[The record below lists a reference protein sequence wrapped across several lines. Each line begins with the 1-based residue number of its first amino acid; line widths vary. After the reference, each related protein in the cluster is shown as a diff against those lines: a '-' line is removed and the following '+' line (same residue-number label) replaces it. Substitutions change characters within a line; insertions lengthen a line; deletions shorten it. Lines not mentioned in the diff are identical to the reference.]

1 MAVSTARSALEALL
15 TTLADAVRPATVA
28 LGASPG
34 PAAPG
39 ITSTD
44 APSAEVVVI
53 PTGLRRIG
61 RSRRGGALL
70 DLELTVSVVTSGPDA
85 LDHLER
91 LLVLAETTGITVG
104 APTEPPLLGMTLAL
118 PVSVPLHEPTG
129 PLVTT
134 PVVELHPLRVLNGS
148 VRGADGHGAA
158 GVAVSSSLTR
168 QVVHTDPAGR
178 FQLVGT
184 GLPTTVT
191 ATSGRL
197 SASVEVAADAA
208 TIQIEMPSPPE
219 GS

>member
-1 MAVSTARSALEALL
+1 MTVSTARRALETLLAAL
-15 TTLADAVRPATVA
+15 AEAVRPATVG

-34 PAAPG
+34 PASG
-39 ITSTD
+39 VTSTD
-44 APSAEVVVI
+44 APGTEVMVI
-53 PTGLRRIG
+53 PTGLRRVG

-70 DLELTVSVVTSGPDA
+70 DLELTVTVVTSGPDA

-91 LLVLAETTGITVG
+91 VLILAETNGITVG
-104 APTEPPLLGMTLAL
+104 APPEPPVLGLTLSL
-118 PVSVPLHEPTG
+118 PVSVTLPEPTG
-129 PLVTT
+129 PRVTT
-134 PVVELHPLRVLNGS
+134 PVVELHPLRVLAGS
-148 VRGADGHGAA
+148 VLTADGHGAA
-158 GVAVSSSLTR
+158 GVAVSSRLTG

-191 ATSGRL
+191 ATSGPL

-208 TIQIEMPSPPE
+208 TIEIELPSPPE